1 LIGSAMAWGG
11 NPETDGFYLNVT
23 RSEKF
28 GTAVRG
34 NQSIPYSIT
43 SAGIADGW
51 KLETRSQPS

>member
-1 LIGSAMAWGG
+1 MAWGG